1 MIYLDHSAT
10 TAVDPEVLE
19 AMLPYFSHDY
29 GNPNSIYELGRSA
42 RRAMDQARER
52 LAAYLGVQPKEI
64 VFTGG
69 GTEADNLAIKGVAWA
84 RRDRGNHII
93 TSAIEHHAVLHAC
106 DALEREGFR
115 VTRLPVDEHGLV
127 APEALREA
135 LRDDTILVTI
145 MHANNEIGTVQDL
158 EQIGAICHERGV
170 LFHTDAVQ
178 SLGKVSL
185 DVSRLPVDLVALSA
199 HKFHGPKGVGALWVR
214 SGVRLL
220 PLLDGGGQEAGR
232 RSGTENVAGIV
243 GMGKAIE
250 LLEAHGPADL
260 QRLSQLCRRLTDGVM
275 STIPHVLR
283 TGHPTRRLPTLA
295 SFCIRYIEGEAI
307 LLGLDA
313 EGICASTGSACSS
326 GSLEPSHVLLA
337 LGLSHEVAHG
347 SLRLSLGRHN
357 TAEEI
362 EQVLEA
368 LPRVVARL
376 REMSPLW
383 TDARRRGDVR

>member
-10 TAVDPEVLE
+10 TAVDPEVRE
-19 AMLPYFSHDY
+19 AMLPYLSEDY
-29 GNPNSIYELGRSA
+29 GNPNSIYELGRRA
-42 RRAMDQARER
+42 RRAMEEARER
-52 LAAYLGVQPKEI
+52 LAAYLGARPREI

-69 GTEADNLAIKGVAWA
+69 GTEADNLAIKGLAWA

-127 APEALREA
+127 SPEALRQA
-135 LRDDTILVTI
+135 LRDDTILVSI

-158 EQIGAICHERGV
+158 EELGAICRERGV
-170 LFHTDAVQ
+170 LLHTDAVQ
-178 SLGKVSL
+178 SLGKL
-185 DVSRLPVDLVALSA
+185 PIDVSWLPVDLVALSA

-220 PLLDGGGQEAGR
+220 PLLDGGGQEGGR

-243 GMGKAIE
+243 GLGKAIE
-250 LLEAHGPADL
+250 LLDTRGPADL
-260 QRLSQLCRRLTDGVM
+260 ERLGALCRRLSDGVM
-275 STIPHVLR
+275 DRIPHVLR

-313 EGICASTGSACSS
+313 EDICGSTGSACSS

-347 SLRLSLGRHN
+347 SLRLSLGRYN
-357 TAEEI
+357 TEEEI

-368 LPRVVARL
+368 LPRIVGRL

-383 TDARRRGDVR
+383 TDARRRGEVE